1 MLKDH
6 NHDLIK
12 QLSEDSSSLW
22 RYDSYIKSAQGRSDS
37 EESSDSMSC
46 EHCINLWKKLKQTDE
61 ERVELL
67 KEEIKRHVNEGRF
80 D

>member
-22 RYDSYIKSAQGRSDS
+22 RYDGYIKSAQG
-37 EESSDSMSC
+37 C
-46 EHCINLWKKLKQTDE
+46 EHCVQLWQKLKAMDD
-61 ERVELL
+61 ERVEML
-67 KEEIKRHVNEGRF
+67 KDEIKRHVQEGRF